1 MIKLAI
7 NRPSLLVVLF
17 AVLGVLAYNSY
28 TRLSYEMMPSFSSE
42 IIAISVIYP
51 GAAPSEVANSV
62 TKKIEDTVSSM
73 EKITDIESSAVES
86 FSMTIVR
93 FTQDAD
99 IDQALQ
105 DAKIRLDAI
114 ASTLPDDIKTPTLS
128 KFSTGDLPIMSISTT
143 SNLPAAA
150 FYEMVKNRIQP
161 TLARVEG
168 VGQINIL
175 GGQEREIKVNV
186 QQDAL
191 EQYGLSIL
199 QVVQAVQKGNLEFPT
214 GKVESEEGEKT
225 LRLTGK
231 FQSLEDL
238 RQLVVATN
246 PQGAPVRLYEVA
258 EIQDAQKKIKDI
270 SRLNGKSSIALSILK
285 RNDANS
291 VEVSKEVR
299 KVLDIMTKQY
309 EAQQLQ
315 FSIARDASV
324 FTLEAVGAVFTD
336 IIIAIVLVA
345 LVMVL
350 FLHSFRNAL
359 IVMLSIPL
367 SLLASVITMDALGY
381 TFNMMTLL
389 GMSLVIGI
397 LVDDSIVVLENI
409 FRHQEM
415 GKDSN
420 QAAVEGSKEIFLTA
434 LSITLVLVIVFVP
447 LSLAEG
453 LAGNILRQ
461 FSIVV
466 AVSTLMSLFVSYTVA
481 PALAARY
488 SKLEHFK
495 PDTFADFIFGNFEK
509 MIESLANL
517 YGRLLAWC
525 LRWWF
530 VPMILI
536 VGLFYGATLL
546 ITKGYIGTAFYNA
559 GDAGEFLIQL
569 ELSKDAPLK
578 ATNQVVQEIEQYLME
593 KRGVIQ
599 VFSTVGSQTGLMFSG
614 QASSNVAEINAKLI
628 NKQLRK
634 ESALVYGVKM
644 RNELQQLFPNIQ
656 IQSNQVSMIGGANDN
671 PIQVIIGNVDFEVAM
686 DYAQK
691 MLRKLESI
699 SGVLEAELSIEEGQP
714 EITVTTNR
722 SEMASLGLDLQMVG
736 ATLQTAFAGNTDA
749 KYREGGEEYDINI
762 QLDAFD
768 RNDQND
774 VGNLTFINRFGQLI
788 RLNQFANLEETI
800 STARIER
807 LNRTPSITVQSKVL
821 GRPSGSVGAD
831 IQQWIADNPPPI
843 GTDISYDGDLRRQ
856 SESFSSLGTAFLIS
870 FIFIY
875 LIMVALYDSYLY
887 PLAVLFSIPVGIIG
901 ALLALAL
908 VMETL
913 NLFTIL
919 GIILLNGLV
928 AKNAILLVDFANQA
942 KAEGMD
948 TKAALIASGKTRL
961 RPILMTTVSLVIGM
975 IPLAVAAGAASEWKN
990 GLAWVI
996 IGGLLSSL
1004 VLSLIL
1010 VPLLYQMIDWGKR
1023 VFVKDSNQGFFA
1035 HCAKKH

>member
-1 MIKLAI
+1 
-7 NRPSLLVVLF
+7 
-17 AVLGVLAYNSY
+17 
-28 TRLSYEMMPSFSSE
+28 
-42 IIAISVIYP
+42 
-51 GAAPSEVANSV
+51 
-62 TKKIEDTVSSM
+62 
-73 EKITDIESSAVES
+73 
-86 FSMTIVR
+86 
-93 FTQDAD
+93 
-99 IDQALQ
+99 
-105 DAKIRLDAI
+105 
-114 ASTLPDDIKTPTLS
+114 
-128 KFSTGDLPIMSISTT
+128 
-143 SNLPAAA
+143 
-150 FYEMVKNRIQP
+150 
-161 TLARVEG
+161 
-168 VGQINIL
+168 
-175 GGQEREIKVNV
+175 
-186 QQDAL
+186 
-191 EQYGLSIL
+191 
-199 QVVQAVQKGNLEFPT
+199 
-214 GKVESEEGEKT
+214 
-225 LRLTGK
+225 
-231 FQSLEDL
+231 
-238 RQLVVATN
+238 
-246 PQGAPVRLYEVA
+246 
-258 EIQDAQKKIKDI
+258 
-270 SRLNGKSSIALSILK
+270 
-285 RNDANS
+285 
-291 VEVSKEVR
+291 
-299 KVLDIMTKQY
+299 
-309 EAQQLQ
+309 
-315 FSIARDASV
+315 
-324 FTLEAVGAVFTD
+324 
-336 IIIAIVLVA
+336 
-345 LVMVL
+345 
-350 FLHSFRNAL
+350 
-359 IVMLSIPL
+359 
-367 SLLASVITMDALGY
+367 
-381 TFNMMTLL
+381 
-389 GMSLVIGI
+389 
-397 LVDDSIVVLENI
+397 
-409 FRHQEM
+409 
-415 GKDSN
+415 
-420 QAAVEGSKEIFLTA
+420 
-434 LSITLVLVIVFVP
+434 
-447 LSLAEG
+447 
-453 LAGNILRQ
+453 
-461 FSIVV
+461 
-466 AVSTLMSLFVSYTVA
+466 
-481 PALAARY
+481 
-488 SKLEHFK
+488 
-495 PDTFADFIFGNFEK
+495 
-509 MIESLANL
+509 
-517 YGRLLAWC
+517 
-525 LRWWF
+525 
-530 VPMILI
+530 
-536 VGLFYGATLL
+536 
-546 ITKGYIGTAFYNA
+546 
-559 GDAGEFLIQL
+559 
-569 ELSKDAPLK
+569 
-578 ATNQVVQEIEQYLME
+578 ME
-593 KRGVIQ
+593 KREVIQ